1 MRKEIPIF
9 FAVDEN
15 YAPFLAVTL
24 RLIIDHSSRD
34 YNYTI
39 YILTSDLTDYTFARL
54 AKMRDENYTIK
65 FVNIQE
71 QLKKIGGKLFTRD
84 YYTNATYYRIF
95 IQNLFPQY
103 DKALYLDV
111 DILVMGDISEL
122 YNVDLGDNYVGAI
135 TEDIMTNIDVFGR
148 YVEEFLGI
156 ERHKFF
162 NAGVLV
168 LNLKKYREEDVESQF
183 LALLDK
189 YKFRVTQD
197 EDYLNVIC
205 KDKVK
210 YIDQGWNKSPIDDP
224 TFDPKTLK
232 LVHYKIN
239 YKPWHYDGVRYAED
253 YYDFVKR
260 TEFHDEIMQIKANY
274 SEENKR
280 RDQENYENLVKLAES
295 EIARED
301 GYYKTIMRQQNKN
314 K

>member
-1 MRKEIPIF
+1 MQKEIPIF
-9 FAVDEN
+9 FAIDEN

-24 RLIIDHSSRD
+24 RSIIDHSSRD
-34 YNYTI
+34 YHYTI
-39 YILTSDLTDYTFARL
+39 YILTSDLTDYTFERL
-54 AKMRDENYTIK
+54 AKMKDPNYDIK
-65 FVNIQE
+65 FVNVQE
-71 QLKKIGGKLFTRD
+71 QLKKVGGKLFTRD

-122 YNVDLGDNYVGAI
+122 YNVDLGDNLVGAV
-135 TEDIMTNIDVFGR
+135 TEDIMTNVDVFGR

-168 LNLKKYREEDVESQF
+168 LNLKKYREEDVEKQF
-183 LALLDK
+183 LKLLGQ

-205 KDKVK
+205 KDKVR
-210 YIDQGWNKSPIDDP
+210 YIEQGWNKSPIEDP
-224 TFDPKTLK
+224 TFDESTLK

-239 YKPWHYDGVRYAED
+239 YKPWHYDNVRFAED

-260 TEFHDEIMQIKANY
+260 TEFADDIKRIKDAYTDEDKQRDIDNY
-274 SEENKR
+274 N
-280 RDQENYENLVKLAES
+280 NLVKLAES

-301 GYYKTIMRQQNKN
+301 GYYKTICRQQK

>member
-1 MRKEIPIF
+1 MKKEIPIF

-24 RLIIDHSSRD
+24 RSIIDHFNRD
-34 YNYTI
+34 YHYVV
-39 YILTSDLTDYTFARL
+39 YILTSDLTDYTFKRL
-54 AKMRDENYTIK
+54 AKMEDPDCEIK

-103 DKALYLDV
+103 DKVLYLDC
-111 DILVMGDISEL
+111 DILVLGDISEL
-122 YNVDLGDNYVGAI
+122 YNIDLGDNYVGAI

-168 LNLKKYREEDVESQF
+168 LNLKKYREVDVEKQF
-183 LALLDK
+183 LKLLGQ

-205 KDKVK
+205 KDHVK
-210 YIDQGWNKSPIDDP
+210 FIEQGWNKSPIEDP
-224 TFDPKTLK
+224 TFDPSTLK

-239 YKPWHYDGVRYAED
+239 YKPWHFDNVKFAED
-253 YYDFVKR
+253 YWDFVKR
-260 TEFHDEIMQIKANY
+260 TEFYEDILKIKAAY
-274 SEENKR
+274 SEEDRKR
-280 RDQENYENLVKLAES
+280 DEDNYVNLVKLAES

-301 GYYKTIMRQQNKN
+301 GYYKMLKKKQLK
-314 K
+314 